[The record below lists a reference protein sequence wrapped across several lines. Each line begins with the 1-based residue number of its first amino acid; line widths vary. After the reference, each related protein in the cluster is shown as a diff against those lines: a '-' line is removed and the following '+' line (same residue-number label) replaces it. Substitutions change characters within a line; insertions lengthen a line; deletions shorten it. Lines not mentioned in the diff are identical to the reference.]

1 MEQILKI
8 LEKNARISLEDLAI
22 MTQRKES
29 EVAAIIDDLTAKK
42 AINGYRTLIDW
53 EKADINHV
61 QAIIEVRVTP
71 RRDCGFEQI
80 ATVIA
85 EYDEVDSVLLMSG
98 GYDLSLVVKGKT
110 FQDIALFVS
119 KRLSILDGV
128 LSTATH
134 FVLRTYKKDGAMYL
148 VEIEDERESVK

>member
-8 LEKNARISLEDLAI
+8 LEKNARISMEDLAT
-22 MTQRKES
+22 MTQREAS

-42 AINGYRTLIDW
+42 AINGYRTLVDW
-53 EKADINHV
+53 EKAGVNFV

-110 FQDIALFVS
+110 FQDIALFVA

-148 VEIEDERESVK
+148 VETEDERESVK